1 MRWYTLVYTA
11 GCVLYELVCLRPA
24 FYAENMATVVQLI
37 CSAAYPPIPKGKC
50 SDGVRHL
57 ESLPTSAPWCL
68 WPHQPLSSVHNPAL
82 PAVVAILFPSRR
94 WSPHPCLTPAAL
106 PPDPRSTVAPLR
118 PPIPPTRP
126 HSNPMVGAAVNRPDV
141 AAASRLS
148 PVGPTGDR
156 CSFGRLIMLAPHPP
170 PCPTSTPTHC
180 PALPPVRLLSHATP
194 PHDTP
199 PHDTSLRLP

>member
-1 MRWYTLVYTA
+1 MFA
-11 GCVLYELVCLRPA
+11 ACVLRGEHGNGRSAHLQRRVSADSKGQVLGWGAPPRVPSNLSSMVLV
-24 FYAENMATVVQLI
+24 
-37 CSAAYPPIPKGKC
+37 AA
-50 SDGVRHL
+50 
-57 ESLPTSAPWCL
+57 SAPQLC
-68 WPHQPLSSVHNPAL
+68 PQPCPSCCSRHPL
-82 PAVVAILFPSRR
+82 PQPPVEPPPLPY
-94 WSPHPCLTPAAL
+94 PAAL